1 MLYCL
6 EIENFYSI
14 RYRQELDL
22 RVAANAP
29 DDESLFAPVYQ
40 GAADRVPKTLA
51 IFGSNGSGKSTVLR
65 ALAFLG
71 WFVQE
76 SFLKLP
82 PDAPQP
88 CEHFH
93 SKEAEE
99 APTRLAVHFSA
110 PVDLSQS
117 NVKDLPHCRYAYE
130 IVLKSVAG
138 RPRTVISES
147 LKYWP
152 NERGKSLRVFERTED
167 GMVSGGKA
175 FAMTRYRSVIDKV
188 RSNASLIS
196 MLAQFEHIPSLH
208 LRRIAGTIFTN
219 IFIEKHEFN
228 EDVVVNFYS
237 QNPSILE
244 ALNRDIEKIDL
255 GIRSVR
261 IEKGPKGPIAQFEH
275 NGLSSSLPIQL
286 ESHGTRQIIKIFPL
300 LVQALTT
307 GGIAVVDELDLA
319 VHPLVL
325 PEIVRWFHDP
335 YRNKLNAQL
344 WMSCQ
349 NASLLEVLQKEEVF
363 FCEKDSA
370 GRTSV
375 YGLQSIQDVRRSDN
389 YYKKYLGG
397 VYGAVPQLG

>member
-1 MLYCL
+1 MLHRL

-14 RYRQELDL
+14 RDRQEIDL

-29 DDESLFAPVYQ
+29 DQEMLFAPVYE
-40 GAADRVPKTLA
+40 GAKDRAPKSIA
-51 IFGSNGSGKSTVLR
+51 IFGPNGSGKSTVLR
-65 ALAFLG
+65 AIAFLG
-71 WFVQE
+71 WFVQD
-76 SFLKLP
+76 SFLRLA

-93 SKEAEE
+93 SEE
-99 APTRLAVHFSA
+99 AGTVPTRLAVHFSA
-110 PVDLSQS
+110 PVDLSVQ
-117 NVKDLPHCRYAYE
+117 DTAGLPHCRYVYE
-130 IVLKSVAG
+130 VALKSISG
-138 RPRTVISES
+138 RPTAVVSET

-152 NERGKSLRVFERTED
+152 NERGKSLRVFERIED
-167 GMVSGGKA
+167 GTVSGGKT
-175 FAMTRYRSVIDKV
+175 FALAGYRSVIDKV

-196 MLAQFEHIPSLH
+196 MLAQFEHVPSLH

-219 IFIEKHEFN
+219 IFIEKHDFN
-228 EDVVVNFYS
+228 EDAVVNFYA
-237 QNPSILE
+237 QNPAILE
-244 ALNRDIEKIDL
+244 ALNRDIERIDL

-261 IEKGPKGPIAQFEH
+261 IEKGPAGPIAQFEH
-275 NGLSSSLPIQL
+275 RGLSSALPIQL
-286 ESHGTRQIIKIFPL
+286 ESHGTRQIVKIFPL
-300 LVQALTT
+300 LVQALAT

-335 YRNKLNAQL
+335 ARNKQSAQL

-349 NASLLEVLQKEEVF
+349 NASLLEVLQKEEIL
-363 FCEKDSA
+363 FCEKDSR

-375 YGLQSIQDVRRSDN
+375 YGLQGIQDVRRSDN

>member
-1 MLYCL
+1 MLYRV

-14 RYRQELDL
+14 RDRQDVDL

-29 DDESLFAPVYQ
+29 GEEGLFAPVYP
-40 GAADRVPKTLA
+40 GAKDRVPKALV

-65 ALAFLG
+65 AIAFLG

-76 SFLKLP
+76 SFLRLS
-82 PDAPQP
+82 PDSPQP

-93 SKEAEE
+93 SKEAEDV
-99 APTRLAVHFSA
+99 PTRLAMHFSA
-110 PVDLSQS
+110 PLDLSVT
-117 NVKDLPHCRYAYE
+117 NLENLRHCRYVYE
-130 IVLKSVAG
+130 VVLKSVGG
-138 RPRTVISES
+138 RPKTVISES

-167 GMVSGGKA
+167 GTVSGGKT
-175 FAMTRYRSVIDKV
+175 FALGGYRSVINKV
-188 RSNASLIS
+188 RPNASLIS
-196 MLAQFEHIPSLH
+196 MLAQFDHVPSLH

-219 IFIEKHEFN
+219 IFIENHDFN
-228 EDVVVNFYS
+228 EDAVVNFYAR
-237 QNPSILE
+237 NPTVLE

-255 GIRSVR
+255 GIRTVR
-261 IEKGPKGPIAQFEH
+261 IEKGPTGPIAQFEH
-275 NGLSSSLPIQL
+275 NGLSSTLPIQL

-300 LVQALTT
+300 MAQALNT
-307 GGIAVVDELDLA
+307 GGVAVVDELDLA

-325 PEIVRWFHDP
+325 PEIIRWFHDP
-335 YRNKLNAQL
+335 HRNKLNAQL

-349 NASLLEVLQKEEVF
+349 NASLLEVLQKEEVL

>member
-1 MLYCL
+1 MLYRL

-14 RYRQELDL
+14 RDRQELDL
-22 RVAANAP
+22 CVAANAP
-29 DDESLFAPVYQ
+29 DEEVLFSPVYE
-40 GAADRVPKTLA
+40 GAKDRVPKTLA

-65 ALAFLG
+65 AIAFLS
-71 WFVQE
+71 WFVQD
-76 SFLKLP
+76 SFLKLT
-82 PDAPQP
+82 PDSPQP

-99 APTRLAVHFSA
+99 VPTRLAIHFSA

-117 NVKDLPHCRYAYE
+117 NLDDLPHCRYAYE
-130 IVLKSVAG
+130 VVLKSVAG
-138 RPRTVISES
+138 HPRTVISES

-152 NERGKSLRVFERTED
+152 NERGKSLRVFERTEE
-167 GMVSGGKA
+167 GTVSGGKT
-175 FAMTRYRSVIDKV
+175 FALARYRSVIDKV

-196 MLAQFEHIPSLH
+196 MLAQFEHTPSLH

-219 IFIEKHEFN
+219 ILIEKHEFD
-228 EDVVVNFYS
+228 EEAVVNFYA
-237 QNPSILE
+237 QNPSVLE
-244 ALNRDIEKIDL
+244 ALNRDIERIDL

-261 IEKGPKGPIAQFEH
+261 IERGPTGPVAQFEH
-275 NGLSSSLPIQL
+275 SGLSSTLPIQL
-286 ESHGTRQIIKIFPL
+286 ESHGTQQIIKIFPL

-325 PEIVRWFHDP
+325 PEIIRWFHDP
-335 YRNKLNAQL
+335 GRNKQNAQL

-349 NASLLEVLQKEEVF
+349 NASLLEVLQKEEIL
-363 FCEKDSA
+363 FCEKDSG
-370 GRTSV
+370 GRTTV